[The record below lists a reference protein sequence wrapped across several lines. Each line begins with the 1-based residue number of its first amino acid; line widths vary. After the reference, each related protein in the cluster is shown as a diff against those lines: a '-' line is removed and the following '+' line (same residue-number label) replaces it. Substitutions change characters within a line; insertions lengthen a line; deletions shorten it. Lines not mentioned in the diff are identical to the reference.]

1 MSEPITPKAQQHVV
15 EGEFVEAP
23 NKAETDT
30 ANHNET
36 SAKKIA
42 WPQPLALWIAVMLVS
57 GAALALALS
66 SWVMVQR
73 PDPNAQLVQQLSHQ
87 VEQQQTQLQQ
97 LEQTMQAQSQQ
108 LEQTMQAQSQQQQQL
123 QQAWASVS
131 QAVETLSAQAPSAS
145 PADGQALEQALAQWQ
160 TEVNNRLN
168 QLNEVLSGGVADAQT
183 QGDIA
188 RFEQE
193 VAQQVA
199 QLKSQ
204 LEQLNQNQQAWVAQ
218 WESKISGLGEH
229 LNGLAQQQ
237 AQWIERL
244 KPQIDAAVTE
254 IQPQLEGFFSR
265 FNQLFTIHKHETQ
278 PAPAES
284 AQ

>member
-42 WPQPLALWIAVMLVS
+42 WPQPLVLWIAVMLVS

-73 PDPNAQLVQQLSHQ
+73 PDPSAQLAQQLSHQ
-87 VEQQQTQLQQ
+87 VEQQQAQLQQ
-97 LEQTMQAQSQQ
+97 LEQALQAQN
-108 LEQTMQAQSQQQQQL
+108 QQQQQL

-145 PADGQALEQALAQWQ
+145 PADSHALEQALAQWQ

-168 QLNEVLSGGVADAQT
+168 QLNEVLATGAADEQT

-199 QLKSQ
+199 QLKAQ

-218 WESKISGLGEH
+218 WEPKILSLGEH

-265 FNQLFTIHKHETQ
+265 FNQLFTIHKHEAQ